1 MKCSR
6 CNLPLTAGAT
16 VCPACGTPV
25 QPMSQTS
32 EGASQQT
39 FQQASPAHQ
48 NDQQQPGTIPP
59 KEKVQ
64 AMPYCSAVKKY
75 GLLAV
80 AGLFALIVCLC
91 LFTGSDG
98 KKEYEKGKEAGHL
111 QAYKTAAYY
120 YKVAAKKGN
129 TDAMKELGTCYEYG
143 WGVDKDSFEAVKW
156 YRKAAEKGNAQAMS
170 YLGYCYEKGDI
181 VPQNINES
189 EKWYRKAFETW
200 QKAAE
205 KGDPNA
211 MESLGARY
219 KNGEGVPKDF
229 EEAEKWYRLASNT
242 LEKAAEKG
250 NIEAMYKLSSLY
262 EYIYGDED
270 KAFKWCCM
278 AAEKG
283 NVEAIEYIALSYS
296 TDFGRMGLRKNE
308 NEAFKWWL
316 RAAEKG
322 NANAMFHL
330 GSAYSTGEVVEEN
343 QKEAVRWYRKAAEK
357 GSVSAMFSLGLLYE
371 YGEGVDIS
379 TKEAVKW
386 YRKGAEEDDVS
397 CTGRLRKIAQKG
409 YPDALKA
416 LEYLEE
422 ESKRAERA
430 AEKRKKAEEKE
441 RRKVEEEMVRI
452 AEETKRAEEEERRRI
467 EEEKARIA
475 EENIKQFTTVGI
487 QLPGEIRLKL
497 VKVEAGV
504 FTMGQEEIEGHFGE
518 NPHTVTLKHD
528 YYIGETEVTQAQ
540 WDALMLRNEY
550 DRNPSNFKGDDLP
563 VSEVSWEEATK
574 FCKKLNEMY
583 AGKLPVGYRFDL
595 PSEAQWEYAAR
606 GGNKSQ
612 GYKYSGSNDLDAV
625 AWYLNNSGEP
635 DIRANGEILGQKN
648 CKTHPV
654 GTKQPNE
661 LGLYDMS
668 GNVDE
673 WCRDTFKHSSPWQG
687 YYSDDPECL
696 DENVEQDESKRSD
709 FRVFRGGR
717 YLSSD
722 SDSSHSC
729 RVGFRDAEFKRQHYP
744 GRGFRL
750 ALVPFK

>member
-1 MKCSR
+1 MNCPKCNSPLAADATSCPV
-6 CNLPLTAGAT
+6 CN
-16 VCPACGTPV
+16 TPV
-25 QPMSQTS
+25 QPMSQAS

-80 AGLFALIVCLC
+80 AGLFVLIVCLC

-487 QLPGEIRLKL
+487 QLPGNIRLKL

-504 FTMGQEEIEGHFGE
+504 FTMGQEEEGHFGE
-518 NPHTVTLKHD
+518 KPHTVTLKHD

-540 WDALMLRNEY
+540 WEALSKFKFS
-550 DRNPSNFKGDDLP
+550 RNPSEFHGDDLP
-563 VSEVSWEEATK
+563 VSGVSWKEATG
-574 FCKKLNEMY
+574 FCEKLNEMY

-612 GYKYSGSNDLDAV
+612 GYKYSGSNDLDTV
-625 AWYLNNSGEP
+625 AWYSKNSDETQERG
-635 DIRANGEILGQKN
+635 IR
-648 CKTHPV
+648 KTHPV

-668 GNVDE
+668 GNVGE
-673 WCRDTFKHSSPWQG
+673 WCRDTFKRIHSYSP
-687 YYSDDPECL
+687 YADYSTITDYSDDPECL
-696 DENVEQDESKRSD
+696 DENVEQDKSKRSD
-709 FRVFRGGR
+709 LRVIRGGS
-717 YLSSD
+717 YLSFD
-722 SDSSHSC
+722 LDSSNSC
-729 RVGFRDAEFKRQHYP
+729 RVGFRDMAQSGYN